1 VFYAKISFGTPN
13 TQTFDLLADTGSSW
27 NWVYTCSKSIKGFN
41 RQIKTL
47 VPEVCPKYYF
57 DPSKSSTIDC
67 TGKQKYIKYGSGA
80 TIGEICSDYLQVH
93 NTGEMKARMFF
104 IES

>member
-1 VFYAKISFGTPN
+1 MNQIYEEENNDKYEYPNHKISTQNLVSTGYENSVFYAKISFGTPN

-67 TGKQKYIKYGSGA
+67 TGK
-80 TIGEICSDYLQVH
+80 
-93 NTGEMKARMFF
+93 
-104 IES
+104 